1 MAKQQ
6 YYTLNKQEIGDFL
19 SASAKQPYK
28 MKGHSWIPLKGVG
41 KNYCSGCGLVA
52 LNNKI
57 TQWCIKKG
65 CNFSDS
71 PYYKPF
77 DNDLLKIVD
86 QLEDVVLDVTVERG
100 CRPDRKN
107 KIDDLFRKLRE
118 SFN

>member
-6 YYTLNKQEIGDFL
+6 YYTLNQNEISEFL
-19 SASAKQPYK
+19 SAGYKQPYK

-71 PYYKPF
+71 PYYKPA
-77 DNDLLKIVD
+77 LKR
-86 QLEDVVLDVTVERG
+86 LT
-100 CRPDRKN
+100 KMN
-107 KIDDLFRKLRE
+107 W
-118 SFN
+118 